1 MIKMTR
7 GYYGYRNGKIVDL
20 KDVNSPAFDVDEK
33 EAKRLI
39 GLGVAKAVDEDKT
52 DVTKADNDEDDS
64 IKTDESTDSDSVI
77 TGHLTEEQLNEL
89 SYPELKKLCNEMGVS
104 AIGKKNELIERLVK
118 VEVNVDEQAQ
128 IEESDFPDLQPAEPE
143 A

>member
-39 GLGVAKAVDEDKT
+39 GLGVAKAVDED
-52 DVTKADNDEDDS
+52 DS

-104 AIGKKNELIERLVK
+104 AVGKKNELIERLVE
-118 VEVNVDEQAQ
+118 VEVNADE
-128 IEESDFPDLQPAEPE
+128 ESRVEDSDFPDLQPAEPE

>member
-1 MIKMTR
+1 MMIKMTR

-39 GLGVAKAVDEDKT
+39 GLGVAKAVDED
-52 DVTKADNDEDDS
+52 DS

-104 AIGKKNELIERLVK
+104 AVGKKNELIERLVE
-118 VEVNVDEQAQ
+118 VEVNADE
-128 IEESDFPDLQPAEPE
+128 ESRVEDSDFPDLQPAEPE

>member
-1 MIKMTR
+1 MIKMAR

-39 GLGVAKAVDEDKT
+39 GLGVAKAV
-52 DVTKADNDEDDS
+52 DEDDS

-104 AIGKKNELIERLVK
+104 AVGKKNELIERLVE
-118 VEVNVDEQAQ
+118 VEVNADE
-128 IEESDFPDLQPAEPE
+128 ESRVEDSDFPDLQPAEPE

>member
-20 KDVNSPAFDVDEK
+20 KDVNSPAFDVNEN

-39 GLGVAKAVDEDKT
+39 GLGVAKAVDEDEE
-52 DVTKADNDEDDS
+52 DVTKADTDEDGA
-64 IKTDESTDSDSVI
+64 IKSDEITDSDSI
-77 TGHLTEEQLNEL
+77 DTGHLTEEQLNEL

-104 AIGKKNELIERLVK
+104 AVGKKNELIERLVE
-118 VEVNVDEQAQ
+118 VEVNADE
-128 IEESDFPDLQPAEPE
+128 ESRVEDSDFPDLQPAEPE